1 MPGFP
6 TWVFRVQLNPT
17 CLHDTPGAISLA
29 PVGLFLKTSPSYFPG
44 RKTKFFGQNPAFLK
58 SCRTD
63 EGKLGS
69 QRHGLQTSGYLCVCV
84 CVWRG
89 QFLIFWS
96 VLPPSPLEALLN
108 SGKAPTPHIHVAT
121 LSQEACN
128 NFFFLR
134 GNALLPSLQNNVFII
149 AKPFPSLRRK
159 SIPHDYP
166 KQSGPRLQIQYVN
179 SFVNIYSG

>member
-84 CVWRG
+84 CVGG

-128 NFFFLR
+128 IFFF
-134 GNALLPSLQNNVFII
+134 F
-149 AKPFPSLRRK
+149 
-159 SIPHDYP
+159 
-166 KQSGPRLQIQYVN
+166 
-179 SFVNIYSG
+179 

>member
-44 RKTKFFGQNPAFLK
+44 RKTKFLGQNPAFLK

-84 CVWRG
+84 CVG
-89 QFLIFWS
+89 S
-96 VLPPSPLEALLN
+96 VSHLLECSSSKPPGSSSELRQGTDSSHSRSHAV
-108 SGKAPTPHIHVAT
+108 SGS
-121 LSQEACN
+121 LQY
-128 NFFFLR
+128 FFFLR